1 MLNPSSLTGFTGI
14 KCKNCR
20 LRLKK
25 ANKAAK
31 ASKNRKRFR
40 KSIIIRSAFSSWFH
54 LHISMVPAN
63 NKTLAKI
70 SDVEVSSIA
79 KKIQIPFWQCQFIS
93 LRQTHEAIQVG
104 NNIINKSVSCL
115 HPSYEINYISTQQ
128 NFQVNK
134 NNAIFHKIKFSPAN
148 MGLMLMS

>member
-1 MLNPSSLTGFTGI
+1 MLKQHATIAIFKHTYRPLYIENKRGGHLQ
-14 KCKNCR
+14 NCR

-63 NKTLAKI
+63 NKTLVNIFQMGKPQLQHRKFKYPFDGVKLFLTGKHMKQFTLATT
-70 SDVEVSSIA
+70 VS
-79 KKIQIPFWQCQFIS
+79 
-93 LRQTHEAIQVG
+93 T
-104 NNIINKSVSCL
+104 SCL
-115 HPSYEINYISTQQ
+115 HPSYKINYIYIRQD
-128 NFQVNK
+128 FQVN
-134 NNAIFHKIKFSPAN
+134 
-148 MGLMLMS
+148 

>member
-1 MLNPSSLTGFTGI
+1 MLKQHVSMAIFKHTCRPLYIENKRGRHLQ
-14 KCKNCR
+14 NCR

-63 NKTLAKI
+63 NKTLANVFQMWKHQLQQRK
-70 SDVEVSSIA
+70 SKYPFESVKLFLKGKPKA
-79 KKIQIPFWQCQFIS
+79 IQI
-93 LRQTHEAIQVG
+93 G
-104 NNIINKSVSCL
+104 NNSICKLS
-115 HPSYEINYISTQQ
+115 
-128 NFQVNK
+128 
-134 NNAIFHKIKFSPAN
+134 SP
-148 MGLMLMS
+148 